1 MFTVNKIIPDTVKI
15 KRKGF
20 ILNLLSVM
28 LCMTLFLSGCLR
40 PDYGGMAMDIEL
52 GVYDET
58 VDTACSYF
66 YFMWGKAAEL
76 EEKYDEAREAY
87 EKALVCD
94 PDAEYVTRKLAIL
107 LVNMRK

>member
-107 LVNMRK
+107 WLICVK